1 MPVESPPASPP
12 HVSTPP
18 AGMPQVQPVASD
30 DERWAAWH
38 AKGAAHDR
46 AVRRKLTVVVPT
58 LVVLAAAI
66 FYALAVR

>member
-1 MPVESPPASPP
+1 
-12 HVSTPP
+12 
-18 AGMPQVQPVASD
+18 MPQVQPVASD

-46 AVRRKLTVVVPT
+46 AVRRKLTVAVPI
-58 LVVLAAAI
+58 LVVLAAAV